1 MIYYFTA
8 HTINSQYLGYITLFR
23 YENAIPLPGL
33 PSGSPDHGF
42 CVLHQKL
49 QMINCCIEVK
59 IAREKN
65 KDEKEESIP
74 LVQPDEVLSGNDD
87 TGKSLSEVLFFWS
100 INPKYSILLLGRFT
114 LIIHQISISR
124 T

>member
-1 MIYYFTA
+1 MNTNISALSVSANVKKNEKRIGSFTT
-8 HTINSQYLGYITLFR
+8 HSFTISR

-59 IAREKN
+59 IAREQN
-65 KDEKEESIP
+65 KDEKDGMTSLLTHDVAHSTRHSYRP
-74 LVQPDEVLSGNDD
+74 KTNNQPIKKYLSLAV
-87 TGKSLSEVLFFWS
+87 S
-100 INPKYSILLLGRFT
+100 
-114 LIIHQISISR
+114 
-124 T
+124 

>member
-1 MIYYFTA
+1 MGFSLTPLFLRPPWLYASSVKNKTNNTTQSFT
-8 HTINSQYLGYITLFR
+8 NSR

-87 TGKSLSEVLFFWS
+87 TGKFFS
-100 INPKYSILLLGRFT
+100 
-114 LIIHQISISR
+114 
-124 T
+124 

>member
-1 MIYYFTA
+1 MGRNFTIILVSSQKSPNPTQTYA
-8 HTINSQYLGYITLFR
+8 NVKKIGSFTTQSFTNSR

-65 KDEKEESIP
+65 KDEKESIP
-74 LVQPDEVLSGNDD
+74 VVQVNLLRS
-87 TGKSLSEVLFFWS
+87 T
-100 INPKYSILLLGRFT
+100 YSFPN
-114 LIIHQISISR
+114 
-124 T
+124 